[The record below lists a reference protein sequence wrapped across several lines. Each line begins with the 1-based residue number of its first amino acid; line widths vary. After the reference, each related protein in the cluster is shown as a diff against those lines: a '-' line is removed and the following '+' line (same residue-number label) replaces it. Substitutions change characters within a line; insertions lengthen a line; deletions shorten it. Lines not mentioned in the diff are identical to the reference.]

1 LAGPVAAPGLMPLC
15 EDMTNPDILI
25 QPLGADLAPAAF
37 DLATSVF
44 VASSTLHQ
52 ALGITLEAYRTY
64 LQDGFQQMV
73 QEGLSVVAQ
82 NQKTGEVLGCLI
94 VTDFHAH
101 LYPTPPQDA
110 AFAPLAALTAALAA
124 KYRTQRSIDPGHV
137 ILVDMGAVSPAA
149 RGLGLYKS
157 MRQAAHQRAKTHGF
171 SHVVGELSSAT
182 TQAYVLG
189 QLGHQ
194 TIAEVPFQSFEHNGT
209 HPFAKITD
217 PQCLVL
223 AEGRLTD

>member
-1 LAGPVAAPGLMPLC
+1 
-15 EDMTNPDILI
+15 MTSPDILI

-44 VASSTLHQ
+44 VAGSTLHQ
-52 ALGITLEAYRTY
+52 ALGITLEAYRAY

-73 QEGLSVVAQ
+73 QEGLSIVAQ
-82 NQKTGEVLGCLI
+82 DQKTGEVLGCLI

-101 LYPTPPQDA
+101 LKPTQPQDPA
-110 AFAPLAALTAALAA
+110 LAPLAALTEALVA
-124 KYRTQRSIDPGHV
+124 KYRTQRSIDPGQV

-157 MRQAAHQRAKTHGF
+157 MRQAAHQRAKTRGF
-171 SHVVGELSSAT
+171 THVVGELSSAA

-194 TIAEVPFQSFEHNGT
+194 NIAEVPFQRFEHNGT
-209 HPFAKITD
+209 HPFSRIANPK
-217 PQCLVL
+217 CLVL

>member
-1 LAGPVAAPGLMPLC
+1 MPLC
-15 EDMTNPDILI
+15 GDMTNPDILI
-25 QPLGADLAPAAF
+25 QPLGAELAPAAF

-44 VASSTLHQ
+44 VAGSTLHQ

-64 LQDGFQQMV
+64 LHNGFQQMV

-82 NQKTGEVLGCLI
+82 DKKTGEVLGCLI

-101 LYPTPPQDA
+101 LHPTPPQDA
-110 AFAPLAALTAALAA
+110 AFSPLAALTAALVA
-124 KYRTQRSIDPGHV
+124 KYRTQRSIDPGEV

-157 MRQAAHQRAKTHGF
+157 MRQAAHQRAQTRGF
-171 SHVVGELSSAT
+171 THVVGELSSAA

-189 QLGHQ
+189 HLGHQ
-194 TIAEVPFQSFEHNGT
+194 NIAEVPFQSFEHNGT
-209 HPFAKITD
+209 HPFYRITD

>member
-1 LAGPVAAPGLMPLC
+1 MACPVAAPGLMPLC

-82 NQKTGEVLGCLI
+82 HQKTGEVLGCLI

-157 MRQAAHQRAKTHGF
+157 MRQAAHQRAKTRGF
-171 SHVVGELSSAT
+171 THVVGELSSAT